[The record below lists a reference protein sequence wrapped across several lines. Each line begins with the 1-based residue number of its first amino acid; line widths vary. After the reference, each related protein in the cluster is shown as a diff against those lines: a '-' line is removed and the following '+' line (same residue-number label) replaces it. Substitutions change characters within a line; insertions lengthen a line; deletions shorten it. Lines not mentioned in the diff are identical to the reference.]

1 MLATVALLAA
11 VIWVTPYFSLQPRV
25 EALPDTIPFSQ
36 EGWMSFIPDTA
47 QFVSYVNYRD
57 AFVATG
63 NYSLFGTGP
72 LLEIYAPS
80 VSIDQ
85 ASVEYEVS
93 IGLPGEG
100 SKEES
105 PTVTAL
111 RIDSQKL
118 RSLGQALQSSAQVRR
133 TEQNGHTI
141 FSVIVRRRELQTQ
154 LVPAN
159 LAIEGGHL
167 ILTQGLVNVNS
178 LVKVLETV
186 SHEQGQLFSQQSARA
201 ALYASGGANDQY
213 LALFIATFP
222 TQIEGAKIAMKTVRT
237 ASHTVTSQIAF
248 SFDSQ
253 DQAKTQY
260 ANVKKLYT
268 GGKDYWILG
277 PFDVVAF
284 EYDISK
290 LGDQVRGL

>member
-1 MLATVALLAA
+1 
-11 VIWVTPYFSLQPRV
+11 
-25 EALPDTIPFSQ
+25 
-36 EGWMSFIPDTA
+36 MSFIPDTA
-47 QFVSYVNYRD
+47 QFVSYVNYRE

-100 SKEES
+100 SEVS
-105 PTVTAL
+105 PTVTVL

-118 RSLGQALQSSAQVRR
+118 RSLDQALQSSAQVRR

-141 FSVIVRRRELQTQ
+141 FSVLVRRRELQTQ

-186 SHEQGQLFSQQSARA
+186 GHEQGQLFSQQSARA

-237 ASHTVTSQIAF
+237 ASQTVTSQIAF

-284 EYDISK
+284 EYDISR